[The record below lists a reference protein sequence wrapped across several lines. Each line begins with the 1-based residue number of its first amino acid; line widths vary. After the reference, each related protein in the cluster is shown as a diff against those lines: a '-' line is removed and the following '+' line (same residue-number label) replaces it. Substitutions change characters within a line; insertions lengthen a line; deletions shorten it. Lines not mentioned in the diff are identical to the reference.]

1 MQDIYEI
8 IHGVKPKR
16 PAGAY
21 RIFLQEKA
29 KNNEIKSINDGHELW
44 KKLSEDEKE
53 EYLTKSHRCQLA
65 YKYKM
70 MIYQKKIKKI
80 IPKKPKGPLH
90 AFLKEK
96 KGQKPANGEKWLNY
110 WRTVFNNLSDEQKKK
125 YEEKA
130 EKSLEKYNK
139 QMSQFENK
147 IFDMPK
153 RPISGFMLYVSDRM
167 PDIIK
172 EKPKLTS
179 PELIGIIAK
188 EWQKGKDVDQKSYN
202 KKAEKDKIRFKK
214 QLNEFQKLG
223 YYTKTK

>member
-1 MQDIYEI
+1 M
-8 IHGVKPKR
+8 
-16 PAGAY
+16 
-21 RIFLQEKA
+21 
-29 KNNEIKSINDGHELW
+29 
-44 KKLSEDEKE
+44 
-53 EYLTKSHRCQLA
+53 
-65 YKYKM
+65 
-70 MIYQKKIKKI
+70 
-80 IPKKPKGPLH
+80 
-90 AFLKEK
+90 
-96 KGQKPANGEKWLNY
+96 
-110 WRTVFNNLSDEQKKK
+110 SDEQKKK

-167 PDIIK
+167 PDIKK

-223 YYTKTK
+223 YYTKTKEEEGENAIDDDEDKKSKKSKKKSNSKFSSQKTKKNRSSSKSKSQKTKSRSKSKRSQKVGKSQKSKK

>member
-1 MQDIYEI
+1 M
-8 IHGVKPKR
+8 
-16 PAGAY
+16 
-21 RIFLQEKA
+21 A
-29 KNNEIKSINDGHELW
+29 KYVINKSD
-44 KKLSEDEKE
+44 SP
-53 EYLTKSHRCQLA
+53 C
-65 YKYKM
+65 
-70 MIYQKKIKKI
+70 
-80 IPKKPKGPLH
+80 P
-90 AFLKEK
+90 
-96 KGQKPANGEKWLNY
+96 
-110 WRTVFNNLSDEQKKK
+110 K

-167 PDIIK
+167 PDIKK

-202 KKAEKDKIRFKK
+202 KKAEKEHGLSLK
-214 QLNEFQKLG
+214 QKYDLIQE
-223 YYTKTK
+223 TT